1 MQGKSTNEEGS
12 EAESLDQ
19 RLPDPQR
26 PRRNKRWHATVILAR
41 LNYVL
46 LLLPDFLLILCGFLV
61 CNLTALNRT
70 VWQQV
75 EALVYYFLFP
85 VLLFHSIAKSPLDIA
100 SAGALLA
107 AGLLMIGAGIALAY
121 ALPYL
126 PGIGA
131 RIDRREHAAG
141 AQISFRFSTFIAFAL
156 CERLTGDR
164 GVLLIA
170 MLVGV
175 CIPLVN
181 IGAVWPMARAGGR
194 GFLRE
199 IARNPLIIAT
209 AAGLIANLANVGLP
223 PVIEPALARIGGAAL
238 PLGLMAAGAGLQLG
252 ALATSKTLS
261 VGLLSIR
268 HLWLPLIGFGLSKLF
283 GLDPVQTTV
292 LLIFSAVP
300 TASSS
305 YVLAVR
311 MGYNGPYVAGLVTC
325 STLLGMVS
333 LPLVLATLR

>member
-1 MQGKSTNEEGS
+1 MAAPST
-12 EAESLDQ
+12 D
-19 RLPDPQR
+19 
-26 PRRNKRWHATVILAR
+26 ILAR
-41 LNYVL
+41 LNYAL

-85 VLLFHSIAKSPLDIA
+85 VLLFHSIAKSPIDIA
-100 SAGALLA
+100 STSALLG
-107 AGLLMIGAGIALAY
+107 AGLLMIGSGIALAY

-126 PGIGA
+126 PWIGK

-141 AQISFRFSTFIAFAL
+141 AQIAFRFSTFIALAL
-156 CERLTGDR
+156 CERLAGAP
-164 GVLLIA
+164 GLLLVA

-175 CIPLVN
+175 SVPLVN
-181 IGAVWPMARAGGR
+181 VFAVWPMARAGDQ
-194 GFLRE
+194 GFVRE
-199 IARNPLIIAT
+199 IVRNPLIIAT
-209 AAGLIANLANVGLP
+209 AAGLLANLAELRIP
-223 PVIEPALARIGGAAL
+223 ALIEPALARIGTAAL

-252 ALATSKTLS
+252 ALAASKTLS

-268 HLWLPLIGFGLSKLF
+268 HIWLPLSGFMLSRLF

-292 LLIFSAVP
+292 LIVFSAVP
-300 TASSS
+300 TASSC
-305 YVLAVR
+305 YVLAAR
-311 MGYNGPYVAGLVTC
+311 MGYNGAYVAGLVTC